1 MGMFFNSKAELDML
15 AIQLKLLN
23 ISEVR
28 LEFQGGGDEGHVNDI
43 WGISPAEELKDIPKD
58 VIAWTLQAY
67 GADESV
73 QSQVTIK
80 DALEDIGLRV
90 LDETG
95 MDWYN
100 DAGGQGIISLDLSGE
115 KLVVKVNLDINITST
130 EEHEFEYSEEEDGND
145 VFYPH
150 TAT

>member
-1 MGMFFNSKAELDML
+1 MGMFFNSKTELDLL
-15 AIQLKLLN
+15 AIQLKLLS
-23 ISEVR
+23 IDKVHI
-28 LEFQGGGDEGHVNDI
+28 EFQGGGDEGHI
-43 WGISPAEELKDIPKD
+43 EGIFGERADGTLIDVPKDI
-58 VIAWTLQAY
+58 IAWTLQAY

-73 QSQVTIK
+73 QSEVTIK
-80 DALEDIGLRV
+80 AALEDIGLRV

-100 DAGGQGIISLDLSGE
+100 DGGGQGEVILDLTGE
-115 KLVVKVNLDINITST
+115 KLGVKVNLDINITST
-130 EEHEFEYSEEEDGND
+130 EEHEFEYLEEEDGND